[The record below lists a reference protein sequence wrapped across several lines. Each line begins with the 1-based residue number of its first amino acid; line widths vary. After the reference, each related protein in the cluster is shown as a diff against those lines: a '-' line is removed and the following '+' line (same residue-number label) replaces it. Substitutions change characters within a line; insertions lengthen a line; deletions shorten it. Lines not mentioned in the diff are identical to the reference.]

1 MERVDHYRRRGRCAR
16 CLLAASGLLILQQ
29 VGVGDAMA
37 AFILSTIDGAATVDG
52 AARRGQ
58 QFQSTDT
65 LPPPPGCHRVIVIGD
80 SLMDN
85 ARPWLVA
92 DLQDAGLIG
101 LVDAHH
107 TRRIPSTVPEPY
119 SGVTAARSARL
130 TWGEA
135 DCWVIALGS
144 NDLIYGAGEP
154 AAADALIQEMLAAL
168 TPGALVFWVNLD
180 YHHDPAVAFNFPKAT
195 AAFNLQLDQRAAV
208 DPDLEVI
215 DWYSYAEAH
224 LNWFFDPV
232 HVDRA
237 GSIARAR
244 FTVDALP
251 APTDRDRVDRLRPS
265 ETV

>member
-1 MERVDHYRRRGRCAR
+1 MERVDHNGRRGRATC
-16 CLLAASGLLILQQ
+16 CLLVVSGVLILQQ
-29 VGVGDAMA
+29 VGVTDAVA
-37 AFILSTIDGAATVDG
+37 AVVRSAIDGGAVVG
-52 AARRGQ
+52 EAARRGQ

-65 LPPPPGCHRVIVIGD
+65 LPPPRGCHRVIVIGD

-92 DLQDAGLIG
+92 DLRDAGLIG
-101 LVDAHH
+101 LIDAHH
-107 TRRIPSTVPEPY
+107 TRRIPSTVREPY
-119 SGVTAARSARL
+119 SGVRAARSARL

-144 NDLIYGAGEP
+144 NDLVYGAGEP
-154 AAADALIQEMLAAL
+154 ATADALIEEMLAAL

-195 AAFNLQLDQRAAV
+195 AVFNAQLDRHAAV
-208 DPDLEVI
+208 DHDLEVI

-251 APTDRDRVDRLRPS
+251 GPD
-265 ETV
+265 